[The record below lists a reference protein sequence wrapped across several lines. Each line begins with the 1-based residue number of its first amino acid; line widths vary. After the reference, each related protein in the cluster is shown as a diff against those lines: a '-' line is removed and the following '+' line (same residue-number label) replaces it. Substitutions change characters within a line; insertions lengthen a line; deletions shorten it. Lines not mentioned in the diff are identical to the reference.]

1 MNPADWNS
9 CPEWFINQREAEIV
23 AGTGTDHVSNQL
35 GHNLVALLPVLHVLP
50 GGLWIDGKVNSFK
63 STRLHSL
70 FESGGHEDMVRNSGS
85 PPVMMIVVQ

>member
-1 MNPADWNS
+1 MVYQS
-9 CPEWFINQREAEIV
+9 ER
-23 AGTGTDHVSNQL
+23 DHVNNQL
-35 GHNLVALLPVLHVLP
+35 GHNLVALLPVLHVLRVP
-50 GGLWIDGKVNSFK
+50 GGLRIDGKVNSFK